1 MGAFSPQK
9 FVDPETL
16 KRVSFKNLVLL
27 LTTTANGYLFQ
38 KREDGKP
45 ARMALAD
52 EESAFDFDLLVDVLL
67 TPEEGYPD
75 ELADALYHIAEIA
88 DSDGIHQLQ
97 GDLRDTL
104 AVAEL
109 GDEPS
114 HADLAL
120 HAWLKHRDAVERVM
134 GRQFLL
140 RPKSFITYLGPSPEG
155 PDTVALDE
163 AWRLEIETY
172 LAVWFKQKV
181 DSPFV
186 RVLPYDRG
194 DSIWFLVRHAQK
206 AQRRGVIKETG
217 PTSTVERPDKYDIVV
232 YTPGRDELALHA
244 DTKGER
250 ELYASAFG
258 MFLFSGLRKF
268 TDKGKYTLAPLLDG
282 PDCLDAA
289 GVAGIQSV
297 VLRQIQVGWG
307 GAYNDIET
315 RSSDDIFASLKAR
328 NATVPSKG
336 LFSATFDVLFTDAKR
351 ARKLTIR
358 TPSTAKYDRKGDKD
372 SIDEW
377 MTLRK
382 FIRPK
387 V

>member
-1 MGAFSPQK
+1 MGAFNPQK

-75 ELADALYHIAEIA
+75 ELADALYHIAEVA

-97 GDLRDTL
+97 DDLRDTL

-140 RPKSFITYLGPSPEG
+140 RPKSFITYLEVPEG
-155 PDTVALDE
+155 VALEDLG
-163 AWRLEIETY
+163 APADWVGTY
-172 LAVWFKQKV
+172 E
-181 DSPFV
+181 
-186 RVLPYDRG
+186 G
-194 DSIWFLVRHAQK
+194 
-206 AQRRGVIKETG
+206 
-217 PTSTVERPDKYDIVV
+217 
-232 YTPGRDELALHA
+232 
-244 DTKGER
+244 
-250 ELYASAFG
+250 
-258 MFLFSGLRKF
+258 
-268 TDKGKYTLAPLLDG
+268 LDG
-282 PDCLDAA
+282 WDTGHAGMEDWTEERVRAELTREAAAAHRLAQWPRWECSSLDQAMASDHHEVAVISLRSQDLACKGAIKATRKPRGILIEWWRWTPKGCKMHRAA
-289 GVAGIQSV
+289 SVTEAVAGIV
-297 VLRQIQVGWG
+297 AA
-307 GAYNDIET
+307 GASEPPP
-315 RSSDDIFASLKAR
+315 RM
-328 NATVPSKG
+328 V
-336 LFSATFDVLFTDAKR
+336 
-351 ARKLTIR
+351 KLLEQWVNR
-358 TPSTAKYDRKGDKD
+358 
-372 SIDEW
+372 
-377 MTLRK
+377 
-382 FIRPK
+382 
-387 V
+387 